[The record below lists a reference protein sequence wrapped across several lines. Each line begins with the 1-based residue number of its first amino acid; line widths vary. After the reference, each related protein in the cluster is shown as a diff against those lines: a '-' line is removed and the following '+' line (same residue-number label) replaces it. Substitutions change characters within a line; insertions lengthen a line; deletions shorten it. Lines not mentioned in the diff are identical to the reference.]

1 MNKILSKRFFS
12 ANVAELVVEAPL
24 IAHSRRAGHFV
35 IIRVDDKSE
44 RVPLTIAGAD
54 IEKGTIT
61 LVVQQVGASTHKL
74 LAMEPGECL
83 HDIVGPL
90 GRATR
95 IEKYGT
101 VVCACGGVGAA
112 PMLPIAEAL
121 KKAGNKVITVLAA
134 RNKDLIILKDELAQW
149 SDELIV
155 MTDDG
160 SMGKQGVVT
169 VGVEEVINREPV
181 NKCITI
187 GPAIMMKFVALT
199 TAKYNI
205 PTEASL
211 NTIMVDGTGM
221 CGACRVTVGGKTKFV
236 CVDGPEFDA
245 HAVDWTEMLS
255 RMKSYKA
262 EETEAMEKY
271 RNNPTPTLPS
281 REGIKDARK
290 EPVSSLERVKSS
302 ARSDCRWPSVELAGG
317 VSKFTGTAKD
327 RVAIPRVQM
336 PELRP
341 EVRVKSLREE
351 VNQGLTFEQAIT
363 ESHRCLNCKNPTCVQ
378 GCPVNIHI
386 PGFIKKVEEGDILG
400 AAAIIKES
408 SSLPAVCGRVCPQ
421 EKQCEAHCIHLKMGH
436 PAVAIGYLERFVAD
450 YANEQTTSNSQTGE
464 AANASGACNKPA
476 TKIAVVGSG
485 PAGLTFAGDA
495 AKYGYEVHVF
505 EALHEI
511 GGVLKYGIPEFRLP
525 NAIVDQEIDGL
536 RALGVQFHT
545 DTIIGK
551 TISVKELEE
560 QGFKGIFV
568 GSGAGL
574 PRFMNIP
581 GENLN
586 GVLSC
591 NEYLTRVNLMDA
603 SNPET
608 DTPLLYGKN
617 VAVIGGGNTA
627 MDAVRTAKRL
637 GAEHAMIIYRRS
649 EEEMPARVEE
659 VKHAKQEGIEFMTLH
674 NPIEYHADEN
684 GRVCEAVLQ
693 VMELGEPDE
702 SGRRSPVPVEG
713 KTLTIPVD
721 LVIVAVG
728 VSPNPLIPSSV
739 EGLEIGKKGTIIV
752 NEQMQSAIPT
762 LFAGGDIVRGGA
774 TVILAMS
781 DGRKAAKAMHEYLS

>member
-12 ANVAELVVEAPL
+12 ENVAELVVEAPL
-24 IAHSRRAGHFV
+24 IARSRRAGHFV
-35 IIRVDDKSE
+35 IIRVDALSE

-74 LAMEPGECL
+74 LAMEQGEYI
-83 HDIVGPL
+83 HDVVGPL

-121 KKAGNKVITVLAA
+121 KKAGNRVVTVLAA

-149 SDELIV
+149 SDEVLV

-169 VGVEEVINREPV
+169 VGVEEVINREKV
-181 NKCITI
+181 DKCITI

-199 TAKYNI
+199 TAKYHI

-245 HAVDWTEMLS
+245 HEVDWTEMLS

-262 EETEAMEKY
+262 EEAEALNAY
-271 RNNPTPTLPS
+271 LDASQNAVNPDGHPTADRQSKPTQS
-281 REGIKDARK
+281 PRK
-290 EPVSSLERVKSS
+290 AEETAVAP
-302 ARSDCRWPSVELAGG
+302 
-317 VSKFTGTAKD
+317 FTGTPKD

-351 VNQGLTFEQAIT
+351 VNQGLSFEQAVT
-363 ESHRCLNCKNPTCVQ
+363 ESHRCLNCKNPTCIQ
-378 GCPVNIHI
+378 GCPVNINI
-386 PGFIKKVEEGDILG
+386 PGFIKKLESGDILG
-400 AAAIIKES
+400 AAAVIKES

-421 EKQCEAHCIHLKMGH
+421 EKQCEANCIHLKMKH
-436 PAVAIGYLERFVAD
+436 QPVAIGYLERFVAD
-450 YANEQTTSNSQTGE
+450 YANSHQQAAVSNQPSEKQG
-464 AANASGACNKPA
+464 
-476 TKIAVVGSG
+476 KIAVVGSG

-525 NAIVDQEIDGL
+525 NAIVDKEIDGL

-603 SNPET
+603 SNSAT

-649 EEEMPARVEE
+649 EEEMPARIEE

-713 KTLTIPVD
+713 KTVTIPVD

-739 EGLEIGKKGTIIV
+739 EGLEISRKGTIVV
-752 NEQMQSAIPT
+752 NEAMQSAIPT

-781 DGRKAAKAMHEYLS
+781 DGRKAAKAMHEYLAGIEN

>member
-1 MNKILSKRFFS
+1 MNKIISKKFFS
-12 ANVAELVVEAPL
+12 PNVAELIVEAPL
-24 IAHSRRAGHFV
+24 IARSRRAGHFV
-35 IIRVDDKSE
+35 IIRVDANSE
-44 RVPLTIAGAD
+44 RIPLTIAGAD

-74 LAMEPGECL
+74 LAMNQGDCL

-95 IEKYGT
+95 IENYGT

-169 VGVEEVINREPV
+169 VGVEEVINRETV

-245 HAVDWTEMLS
+245 HEVDWTEMLS

-262 EETEAMEKY
+262 EEAAALEAYKAGKNLTGEAGLTAK
-271 RNNPTPTLPS
+271 RSNSDSGLTA
-281 REGIKDARK
+281 EGGH
-290 EPVSSLERVKSS
+290 
-302 ARSDCRWPSVELAGG
+302 PSVLPFEG
-317 VSKFTGTAKD
+317 KPKD
-327 RVAIPRVQM
+327 RVAIPRVKM

-341 EVRVKSLREE
+341 EVRVKSLHEE

-378 GCPVNIHI
+378 GCPVNINI
-386 PGFIKKVEEGDILG
+386 PGFIKTLEKGDILG

-421 EKQCEAHCIHLKMGH
+421 EKQCESQCIHLKMGH
-436 PAVAIGYLERFVAD
+436 PAVAIGYLERFCAD
-450 YANEQTTSNSQTGE
+450 YANGQMVNDQMVNRPTTNDQRPT
-464 AANASGACNKPA
+464 

-525 NAIVDQEIDGL
+525 NRIVDIEIDGL

-603 SNPET
+603 SNPAT

-637 GAEHAMIIYRRS
+637 GAERAMIIYRRS

-659 VKHAKQEGIEFMTLH
+659 VHHAKQEGIEFLTLH
-674 NPIEYHADEN
+674 NPIKYNADAD
-684 GRVCEAVLQ
+684 GRVCEAELQ

-713 KTLTIPVD
+713 KTITIPVD

-739 EGLEIGKKGTIIV
+739 EGLEISRKGTIVV
-752 NEQMQSAIPT
+752 NDDMQSAIPT
-762 LFAGGDIVRGGA
+762 IFAGGDIVRGGA

-781 DGRKAAKAMHEYLS
+781 DGRKAAKAMHEYLEKV

>member
-1 MNKILSKRFFS
+1 MKDKNRILSKRFFS
-12 ANVAELVVEAPL
+12 DNVAELVVEAPL
-24 IAHSRRAGHFV
+24 IARSRRAGHFV
-35 IIRVDDKSE
+35 IIRVDALSE

-54 IEKGTIT
+54 VEKGTIT
-61 LVVQQVGASTHKL
+61 LVVQRIGVSTHKL
-74 LAMEPGECL
+74 LAMEPGDCI
-83 HDIVGPL
+83 HDVVGPL

-134 RNKDLIILKDELAQW
+134 RNKDLIILKEELAQW

-245 HAVDWTEMLS
+245 HAVNWDEMLS

-262 EETEAMEKY
+262 EETEALAAYQAGNYESNTATT
-271 RNNPTPTLPS
+271 RQQHGNDTATVPEVIEVSPF
-281 REGIKDARK
+281 EGK
-290 EPVSSLERVKSS
+290 P
-302 ARSDCRWPSVELAGG
+302 
-317 VSKFTGTAKD
+317 KD

-341 EVRVKSLREE
+341 EVRVKSLHEE

-378 GCPVNIHI
+378 GCPVNINI
-386 PGFIKKVEEGDILG
+386 PGFIKTLEKGDILG

-421 EKQCEAHCIHLKMGH
+421 EKQCESQCIHLKMGH
-436 PAVAIGYLERFVAD
+436 PAVAIGYLERFCAD
-450 YANEQTTSNSQTGE
+450 YANAQTNLTPTLSSREG
-464 AANASGACNKPA
+464 ASPLRGDGSGVS
-476 TKIAVVGSG
+476 KIAVVGSG

-525 NAIVDQEIDGL
+525 NAIVDKEIDGL

-603 SNPET
+603 SNPAT

-637 GAEHAMIIYRRS
+637 GAERAMIVYRRS

-659 VKHAKQEGIEFMTLH
+659 VHHAKQEGIEFLTLH

-713 KTLTIPVD
+713 KTITIPVD

-739 EGLEIGKKGTIIV
+739 EGLEISKKGTIVV
-752 NEQMQSAIPT
+752 NEGMQSAIPT

-781 DGRKAAKAMHEYLS
+781 DGRKAAKAMHEYLSK

>member
-1 MNKILSKRFFS
+1 MNRILSKRFFS
-12 ANVAELVVEAPL
+12 DNVAELVVEAPL
-24 IAHSRRAGHFV
+24 IARSRRAGHFV
-35 IIRVDDKSE
+35 IIRVDAQSE

-54 IEKGTIT
+54 VEKGTIT
-61 LVVQQVGASTHKL
+61 LVVQRIGVSTHKL

-134 RNKDLIILKDELAQW
+134 RNKDLIILKEELAQW

-245 HAVDWTEMLS
+245 HAVNWDEMLS

-262 EETEAMEKY
+262 EETEALAAYQAGNYDSNTATTRQRHGNDTATVPEVIEVS
-271 RNNPTPTLPS
+271 PF
-281 REGIKDARK
+281 EGK
-290 EPVSSLERVKSS
+290 P
-302 ARSDCRWPSVELAGG
+302 
-317 VSKFTGTAKD
+317 KD

-341 EVRVKSLREE
+341 EVRVKSLHEE

-378 GCPVNIHI
+378 GCPVNINI
-386 PGFIKKVEEGDILG
+386 PGFIKTLEKGDILG

-421 EKQCEAHCIHLKMGH
+421 EKQCESQCIHLKMGH
-436 PAVAIGYLERFVAD
+436 PAVAIGYLERFCAD
-450 YANEQTTSNSQTGE
+450 YANAQTNLTPTLSSREG
-464 AANASGACNKPA
+464 ASPLRGDGSGVS
-476 TKIAVVGSG
+476 KIAVVGSG

-525 NAIVDQEIDGL
+525 NSIVDTEIDGL

-551 TISVKELEE
+551 TISVKELEA

-603 SNPET
+603 SNPAT

-637 GAEHAMIIYRRS
+637 GAERAMIVYRRS

-659 VKHAKQEGIEFMTLH
+659 VHHAKQEGIEFLTLH

-684 GRVCEAVLQ
+684 GRVNEAVLQ

-713 KTLTIPVD
+713 KTITIPVD

-739 EGLEIGKKGTIIV
+739 EGLEISKKGTIVV
-752 NEQMQSAIPT
+752 NEGMQSAIPT

-781 DGRKAAKAMHEYLS
+781 DGRKAAKAMHEYLSK

>member
-1 MNKILSKRFFS
+1 MNKIISKKFFS
-12 ANVAELVVEAPL
+12 PNVAELIVEAPL
-24 IAHSRRAGHFV
+24 IARSRRAGHFV
-35 IIRVDDKSE
+35 IIRVDANSE

-74 LAMEPGECL
+74 LAMNPGDCL

-95 IEKYGT
+95 IENYGT

-169 VGVEEVINREPV
+169 VGVEEVINRETV

-221 CGACRVTVGGKTKFV
+221 CGACRVTVDGKTKFV

-245 HAVDWTEMLS
+245 HGVDWNEMLS

-262 EETEAMEKY
+262 EEA
-271 RNNPTPTLPS
+271 
-281 REGIKDARK
+281 AA
-290 EPVSSLERVKSS
+290 LERYNERSRSELNGEMS
-302 ARSDCRWPSVELAGG
+302 AAKPLNGASLSTKGASPLSEAAQSIIPFEG
-317 VSKFTGTAKD
+317 KPKD

-341 EVRVKSLREE
+341 EVRVKSLHEE

-378 GCPVNIHI
+378 GCPVNINI
-386 PGFIKKVEEGDILG
+386 PGFIKTLETSDILG

-421 EKQCEAHCIHLKMGH
+421 EKQCESQCIHLKMGH
-436 PAVAIGYLERFVAD
+436 PAVAIGYLERFCAD
-450 YANEQTTSNSQTGE
+450 YANAQPQISNVKSQISNT
-464 AANASGACNKPA
+464 AM
-476 TKIAVVGSG
+476 KIAVVGSG

-525 NAIVDQEIDGL
+525 NSIVDTEIDGL

-603 SNPET
+603 SNPAT

-659 VKHAKQEGIEFMTLH
+659 VHHAKQEGIEFLTLH
-674 NPIEYHADEN
+674 NPIKYNADAD
-684 GRVCEAVLQ
+684 GRVCEAELQ

-713 KTLTIPVD
+713 KTITIPVD

-739 EGLEIGKKGTIIV
+739 EGLEISRKGTIVV
-752 NEQMQSAIPT
+752 NDDMQSAIPT
-762 LFAGGDIVRGGA
+762 IFAGGDIVRGGA

-781 DGRKAAKAMHEYLS
+781 DGRKAAKAMHEYLQNRQ

>member
-1 MNKILSKRFFS
+1 MNKIISKRFYS
-12 ANVAELVVEAPL
+12 ENVAEIVVEAPL
-24 IAHSRRAGHFV
+24 IARSRRAGHFV
-35 IIRVDDKSE
+35 IIRVDAQSE

-61 LVVQQVGASTHKL
+61 LVVQRIGASTHKL
-74 LAMEPGECL
+74 LDMEPGERL

-121 KKAGNKVITVLAA
+121 KKAGNRVITVLAA

-149 SDELIV
+149 SDEVIL

-160 SMGKQGVVT
+160 SVGQKGVVT
-169 VGVEEVINREPV
+169 VGVEQVINREKV
-181 NKCITI
+181 DKCITI

-221 CGACRVTVGGKTKFV
+221 CGACRVTVDGKTKFV

-245 HAVDWTEMLS
+245 HGVNWDEMLS

-262 EETEAMEKY
+262 EETAALEEY
-271 RNNPTPTLPS
+271 RAHVGSPNQTNETES
-281 REGIKDARK
+281 RENRNEVMSGASAGQKQV
-290 EPVSSLERVKSS
+290 EPFEGK
-302 ARSDCRWPSVELAGG
+302 P
-317 VSKFTGTAKD
+317 KD

-341 EVRVKSLREE
+341 EVRVKSLHEE

-378 GCPVNIHI
+378 GCPVNINI
-386 PGFIKKVEEGDILG
+386 PGFIKTLETGDVLG
-400 AAAIIKES
+400 AAAVIKES

-421 EKQCEAHCIHLKMGH
+421 EKQCESQCIHLKMGH
-436 PAVAIGYLERFVAD
+436 PAVAIGYLERFCAD
-450 YANEQTTSNSQTGE
+450 YANAQPKISNLKSQISNT
-464 AANASGACNKPA
+464 AM
-476 TKIAVVGSG
+476 KIAVVGSG

-525 NAIVDQEIDGL
+525 NRIVDIEIDGL

-551 TISVKELEE
+551 TLSVKELEE
-560 QGFKGIFV
+560 QGFAGIFV

-586 GVLSC
+586 GVMSC

-603 SNPET
+603 SNPNT
-608 DTPLLYGKN
+608 DTPILYGKN

-649 EEEMPARVEE
+649 EDEMPARIEE
-659 VKHAKQEGIEFMTLH
+659 VHHAKQEGIEFMTLH
-674 NPIEYHADEN
+674 NPLEYHADEN

-713 KTLTIPVD
+713 KTVTIPVD

-739 EGLEIGKKGTIIV
+739 EGLEISRKGTIVV
-752 NEQMQSAIPT
+752 NEGMQSAIPT
-762 LFAGGDIVRGGA
+762 IFAGGDIVRGGA

-781 DGRKAAKAMHEYLS
+781 DGRKAAAAMHEYLKAKG

>member
-12 ANVAELVVEAPL
+12 DNVAELVVEAPL
-24 IAHSRRAGHFV
+24 IARSRRAGHFV
-35 IIRVDDKSE
+35 IIRVDANSE

-54 IEKGTIT
+54 IDKGTIT

-74 LAMEPGECL
+74 LAMQPGECL
-83 HDIVGPL
+83 HDVVGPL

-121 KKAGNKVITVLAA
+121 KKAGNKVITILAA
-134 RNKDLIILKDELAQW
+134 RNKDLLILRDELAKW
-149 SDELIV
+149 SDEVII

-160 SMGKQGVVT
+160 SAGQQGVVT
-169 VGVEEVINREPV
+169 VGVEQVINREKV
-181 NKCITI
+181 DKCITI

-245 HAVDWTEMLS
+245 HEVDWNEMLS
-255 RMKSYKA
+255 RMRAFKA
-262 EETEAMEKY
+262 EEAEA
-271 RNNPTPTLPS
+271 
-281 REGIKDARK
+281 
-290 EPVSSLERVKSS
+290 LEAYKAKGNQGVNKGS
-302 ARSDCRWPSVELAGG
+302 LAGNPRLY
-317 VSKFTGTAKD
+317 SIETAKVKPFEGKPKD

-341 EVRVKSLREE
+341 EVRVKSLHEE

-378 GCPVNIHI
+378 GCPVNINI
-386 PGFIKKVEEGDILG
+386 PGFIKTLETGDVLG
-400 AAAIIKES
+400 AAAVIKES

-421 EKQCEAHCIHLKMGH
+421 EKQCESQCIHLKMGH
-436 PAVAIGYLERFVAD
+436 PAVAIGYLERFCAD
-450 YANEQTTSNSQTGE
+450 FANQNTPNNPNTQKTPTG
-464 AANASGACNKPA
+464 P
-476 TKIAVVGSG
+476 KIAVVGSG

-525 NAIVDQEIDGL
+525 NRIVDIEIDGL

-551 TISVKELEE
+551 TISIKELEE

-586 GVLSC
+586 GVMSS

-603 SNPET
+603 SNPAT

-617 VAVIGGGNTA
+617 VAIIGGGNTA

-637 GAEHAMIIYRRS
+637 GAERSMIIYRRS
-649 EEEMPARVEE
+649 EDEMPARIEE
-659 VKHAKQEGIEFMTLH
+659 VHHAKQEGIEFMTLH

-713 KTLTIPVD
+713 KTVTIPVD

-739 EGLEIGKKGTIIV
+739 EGLEISRKGTIVV
-752 NEQMQSAIPT
+752 NEGMQSNLPMI
-762 LFAGGDIVRGGA
+762 FAGGDIVRGGA

-781 DGRKAAKAMHEYLS
+781 DGRKAAAAMHEYLSK